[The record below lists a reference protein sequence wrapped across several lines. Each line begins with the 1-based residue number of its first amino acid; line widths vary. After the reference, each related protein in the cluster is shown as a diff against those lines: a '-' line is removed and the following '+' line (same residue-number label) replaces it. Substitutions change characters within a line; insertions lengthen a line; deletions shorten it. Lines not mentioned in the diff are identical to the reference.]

1 MKLTDNLDRIV
12 DQNSAAYLSLYT
24 FREAIKKFFGIA
36 EFPLIQSN
44 DVKREVKKELGVD
57 NPNHSVAGLYPY
69 SYWSLSDIGLVK
81 DQQTIKGIARNSLGQ
96 SFDELQNAVLKKAYL
111 FPSSINVEMHYVT
124 KDLVDALNFSTRAL
138 LVAHSGKLNAKVEMD
153 GASWFVTTVMTND
166 SVTIPRSDK
175 ENEADP
181 EALDLVI
188 SFRIDTKL
196 GVMRDVPK
204 INNRGIVT
212 QSVELKEHGNER

>member
-12 DQNSAAYLSLYT
+12 DQNSAAYLTLYT
-24 FREAIKKFFGIA
+24 FREAAKKFFGIS

-57 NPNHSVAGLYPY
+57 NPNRSVAAIYPY
-69 SYWSLSDIGLVK
+69 SYWSLSDLGLIK
-81 DQQTIKGIARNSLGQ
+81 DQQAIKGIARNSLGH

-124 KDLVDALNFSTRAL
+124 RDLVEAINFCTRAL
-138 LVAHSGKLNAKVEMD
+138 VVAHSGKLNAKVEMD
-153 GASWFVTTVMTND
+153 GASWFVTTTMV
-166 SVTIPRSDK
+166 SESIPIPRSDK

-181 EALDLVI
+181 EAMDLVI

-204 INNRGIVT
+204 INNRGTVT
-212 QSVELKEHGNER
+212 QGVELKEHGNE